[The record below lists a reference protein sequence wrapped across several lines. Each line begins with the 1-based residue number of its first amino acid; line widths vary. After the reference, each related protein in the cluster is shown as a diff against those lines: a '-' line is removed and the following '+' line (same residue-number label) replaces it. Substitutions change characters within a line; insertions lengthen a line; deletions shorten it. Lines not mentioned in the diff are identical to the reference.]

1 MKYVL
6 IVVVAVVA
14 AVYVHAVKAQ
24 QTFLGEQ
31 HSLRR

>member
-24 QTFLGEQ
+24 QTLGEL